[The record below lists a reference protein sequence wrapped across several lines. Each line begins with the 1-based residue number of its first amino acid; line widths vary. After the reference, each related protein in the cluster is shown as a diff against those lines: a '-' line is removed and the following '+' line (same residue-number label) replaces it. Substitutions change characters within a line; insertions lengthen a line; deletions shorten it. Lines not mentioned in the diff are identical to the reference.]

1 MDKKKSKQQ
10 DVLVIGAGAS
20 GMMTA
25 ITAARR
31 GLSVTVLEHMDKPG
45 KKILATGNGKCN
57 FTNLK
62 MSPRCYYGDH
72 GLVQEIL
79 KQFTVED
86 TLAFFREIG
95 IWPKEKNG
103 YVYPN
108 SGQASSVADALSA
121 EMKRSGVSLVTSCDI
136 RQLGET
142 KYGFEVRTS
151 MGTYCSHNLVFA
163 TGLRAAPKSGSDGSM
178 ISLIK
183 SFGHRFVP
191 ILPALCGFEAEGM
204 EFSKVSGVRTDALLS
219 LYIDGQKCEQERGEL
234 QLADYGIS
242 GIPVFQ
248 ISGRVSRLLYQGKE
262 PYLKLDVMPDHT
274 KEQVMEE
281 LLRRVNTYGVGR
293 SLGDVL
299 DGMLPDK
306 LAKALLQALHKSPG
320 DGAEILQEDRWRNDL
335 ADQIK
340 DKKLHIRKVSDFDKA
355 QVTTGGVA
363 LSELQADT
371 LELIKYPGIYVTGE
385 LADVDGICGG
395 YNLQWAW
402 SSGHLAGQSA
412 ACALK
417 TKIRSRS

>member
-86 TLAFFREIG
+86 TLAFFQEIG

-136 RQLGET
+136 RQLCET

-183 SFGHRFVP
+183 SFGHRFEP

-248 ISGRVSRLLYQGKE
+248 VSSPASKALYQK
-262 PYLKLDVMPDHT
+262 K
-274 KEQVMEE
+274 QAE
-281 LLRRVNTYGVGR
+281 LTINF
-293 SLGDVL
+293 
-299 DGMLPDK
+299 LPDFSEDMLTQELQRRFSRDAGIQDAAESLRGLLNHK
-306 LAKALLQALHKSPG
+306 LIPVILKAAGIPVHEHTERISQKQTETLS
-320 DGAEILQEDRWRNDL
+320 R
-335 ADQIK
+335 QIQTFPVRL
-340 DKKLHIRKVSDFDKA
+340 KKVRDFSVA
-355 QVTTGGVA
+355 QVCTGGIHT
-363 LSELQADT
+363 EEIHTDT
-371 LELIKYPGIYVTGE
+371 LESRIVPGIYFVGE
-385 LADVDGICGG
+385 LLDVDGICGG

-402 SSGHLAGQSA
+402 SSGHVAGSKVG
-412 ACALK
+412 L
-417 TKIRSRS
+417 

>member
-10 DVLVIGAGAS
+10 DVLIIGAGAS

-136 RQLGET
+136 RQLCQT

-219 LYIDGQKCEQERGEL
+219 LYIDGQNCEQERGEL

-248 ISGRVSRLLYQGKE
+248 ISSPASKALYQK
-262 PYLKLDVMPDHT
+262 K
-274 KEQVMEE
+274 QAE
-281 LLRRVNTYGVGR
+281 LTINF
-293 SLGDVL
+293 
-299 DGMLPDK
+299 LPDFSEDM
-306 LAKALLQALHKSPG
+306 LAQ
-320 DGAEILQEDRWRNDL
+320 
-335 ADQIK
+335 
-340 DKKLHIRKVSDFDKA
+340 
-355 QVTTGGVA
+355 
-363 LSELQADT
+363 ELQRRFSRDAGIQDAAESLRGLLNHKLIPVILKAAGIPVREHTERISQKQTETLCRDT
-371 LELIKYPGIYVTGE
+371 DISCPLKKGKGFFCCTSVHRGNPHGRNPHRYAGIT
-385 LADVDGICGG
+385 DCP
-395 YNLQWAW
+395 
-402 SSGHLAGQSA
+402 GHLF
-412 ACALK
+412 
-417 TKIRSRS
+417 RW